1 MSKFRFD
8 IGQSV
13 RIKQGRFALSNPDGH
28 QLIGQVGTIERSW
41 NPRSGTRDEHT
52 ERSEDIQYFELNQY
66 DLRIGDNLYLFNEDW
81 LEET

>member
-1 MSKFRFD
+1 MSEFRFD

-41 NPRSGTRDEHT
+41 NPRSGTDEKQIA
-52 ERSEDIQYFELNQY
+52 RSEDIQYFELDCY
-66 DLRIGDNLYLFNEDW
+66 DVRIGGNLYLLNEDW
-81 LEET
+81 LEEA